1 MGLNFVAVFSRPSF
15 GEQRAERAMEL
26 ENLSKRLSSSCSTQP
41 ALPRLPKRGEALI
54 LASRTFE
61 KQPRDDNNM
70 TSRLMGET
78 FCMSLPYGS
87 QYPLHTGCIVVVCSC
102 TVCQCTVVKSRRK
115 YILKSQNRIALA
127 ALS

>member
-1 MGLNFVAVFSRPSF
+1 
-15 GEQRAERAMEL
+15 MEL
-26 ENLSKRLSSSCSTQP
+26 ENLSKR
-41 ALPRLPKRGEALI
+41 AAVAAAAAGLPRLPKRGEALI

-87 QYPLHTGCIVVVCSC
+87 QYPLHAGCVVVVVYVVVLCARDG
-102 TVCQCTVVKSRRK
+102 TTVVHSFFNQEENI
-115 YILKSQNRIALA
+115 YFEITE
-127 ALS
+127 